1 MLKQALRR
9 TKMAYTIAITGK
21 GGVGKTTVA
30 ALLVARLIAR
40 GCKPVLAVDA
50 DPNTC
55 LDGALGVKADA
66 TIGRIREETRELAG
80 KGVAAGVTKQQML
93 ELRISESLVEADD
106 FDLIAMGRPEGPGC
120 YCYANN
126 VLKQAIQTIAS
137 NYAYVV
143 IDNEAGLENLS
154 RRIVTK
160 VDLMLIVAD
169 PSQRGL
175 ETLRRLHQL
184 AGEMGVAYGNLAM
197 VVNRLRRDE
206 LPAGVAELQRATGA
220 DYLLALPDDGEL
232 AEADEAGRA
241 LGGKGGLGA
250 GNAIVQRMD
259 AFLDKAGVAPGTGCK
274 QPSELVGKSHHGHRH

>member
-1 MLKQALRR
+1 
-9 TKMAYTIAITGK
+9 MAYTIAITGK

-55 LDGALGVKADA
+55 LDGALGVKVDS
-66 TIGRIREETRELAG
+66 TIGQIREETRELAG
-80 KGVAAGVTKQQML
+80 KGLAVGVAKQQML
-93 ELRISESLVEADD
+93 ELRIAESLVEADD

-175 ETLRRLHQL
+175 QTLRRLHQL
-184 AGEMGVAYGNLAM
+184 AGEMGVQYTKLAM
-197 VVNRLRRDE
+197 VVNRLRHAELPGGLDE
-206 LPAGVAELQRATGA
+206 LRQATKA

-232 AEADEAGRA
+232 AEADETGRP
-241 LGGKGGLGA
+241 LGGATGLGA
-250 GNAIVQRMD
+250 GNPIVQRMD
-259 AFLDKAGVAPGTGCK
+259 AFLNQAGVRNAGVSPA
-274 QPSELVGKSHHGHRH
+274 VGV